1 MLPRY
6 GLRQVLRRARNWV
19 QPRPVCV
26 GQARRPPVALVV
38 REAGRSVPAAPF
50 FRAPAPCL
58 FPAAALRPAAETAVW
73 GASLNAA
80 VLAGA
85 AQPDAEGAAGA
96 VQRDAEAAAAL
107 PDVAAGA
114 VAQPGA
120 APAEQAPDVVEAA
133 ELPVVPAGLPSGL
146 PSAPAWVF
154 RQDRAPPAAPP
165 RSALTA
171 HAMELSTVA
180 WLSERSWQAALGVV
194 LSCALDPA
202 EF

>member
-1 MLPRY
+1 
-6 GLRQVLRRARNWV
+6 V

-26 GQARRPPVALVV
+26 GQEQLPPVALVV

-80 VLAGA
+80 VLEGA
-85 AQPDAEGAAGA
+85 AQPDAEGPVEAG
-96 VQRDAEAAAAL
+96 RLDAEGAPEEVQPDAAVVAAL

-114 VAQPGA
+114 VVQPGA

-146 PSAPAWVF
+146 PSALAWVF

-171 HAMELSTVA
+171 HAMALSTVA

>member
-1 MLPRY
+1 MGEPT
-6 GLRQVLRRARNWV
+6 QWK
-19 QPRPVCV
+19 
-26 GQARRPPVALVV
+26 
-38 REAGRSVPAAPF
+38 AADV
-50 FRAPAPCL
+50 
-58 FPAAALRPAAETAVW
+58 AAETAVW

-80 VLAGA
+80 VLEGA
-85 AQPDAEGAAGA
+85 AQPDAEGAAGVA
-96 VQRDAEAAAAL
+96 QPDAEAAVGVVQPDAEAVAAL